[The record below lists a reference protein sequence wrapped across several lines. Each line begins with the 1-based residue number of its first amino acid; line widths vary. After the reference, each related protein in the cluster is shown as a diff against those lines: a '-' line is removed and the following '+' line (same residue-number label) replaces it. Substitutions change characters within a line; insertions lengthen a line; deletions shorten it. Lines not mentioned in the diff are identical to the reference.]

1 MSLGLNSPHP
11 SKAPLIFIN
20 GNISLAKKNFFS
32 RRLKLEERTKKE
44 LDTEE
49 EIPPE
54 LEVAPRYNL
63 LALLKLFILLS
74 APKVL
79 LEDL

>member
-11 SKAPLIFIN
+11 SKAYLIFIN
-20 GNISLAKKNFFS
+20 ENVSLAKKNFFS
-32 RRLKLEERTKKE
+32 RGLKLVERTKIE

-54 LEVAPRYNL
+54 VEVYSL
-63 LALLKLFILLS
+63 LALLTLFILLL